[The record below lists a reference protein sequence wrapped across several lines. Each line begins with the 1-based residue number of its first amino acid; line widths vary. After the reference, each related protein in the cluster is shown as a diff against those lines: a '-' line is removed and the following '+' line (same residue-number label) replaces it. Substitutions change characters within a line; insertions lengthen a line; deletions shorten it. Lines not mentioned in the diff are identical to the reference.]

1 VNVNDLTTRQHEVAR
16 LVARGLTNR
25 EVARVLELTEGTVK
39 LHVHN
44 ILQKLG
50 EKNRYALLLN
60 GEPLRQPA
68 RKFVRGGLTN
78 LISARRWPTR

>member
-1 VNVNDLTTRQHEVAR
+1 VNVIGLTARQHEVAR

-44 ILQKLG
+44 ILRKLG
-50 EKNRYALLLN
+50 EKNRYALLLK
-60 GEPLRQPA
+60 GEPLRRPA
-68 RKFVRGGLTN
+68 PRFVKGGLTN